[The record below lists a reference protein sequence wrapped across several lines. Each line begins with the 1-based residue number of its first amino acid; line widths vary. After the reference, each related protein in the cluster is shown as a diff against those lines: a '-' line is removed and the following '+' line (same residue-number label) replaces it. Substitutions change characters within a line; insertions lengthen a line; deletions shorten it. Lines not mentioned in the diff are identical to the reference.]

1 MAAPSLSRL
10 ATAIIG
16 ANVVDQI
23 VLAVVPLAL
32 AAIHTPPDLIARAVA
47 AQSAAWLLISL
58 PAGAL
63 ADRFSRRMIM
73 CIGAV
78 AVLIGSL
85 LAGAVVLAD
94 RPSVLGLSLAA
105 FITSSG
111 VVLLVLSVFAL
122 LPQAVGRDGLAR
134 ANAVFEFGRALAA
147 VAAPIAVA
155 ALIIHGQTIL
165 AFEVA
170 ALAAGAALIAAY
182 GLDPEKP
189 AATERVPMLTA
200 IQDGAAF
207 VVEQPILRAIAT
219 CAIFWNIAFFS
230 LIAVFPPYAL
240 SVLNLSLADIA
251 TAWSVYGVGLLLGA
265 AAAPWAI
272 ANLHTGVLFTA
283 GPLGSALGVLSM
295 TALAPDFGMPA
306 VLFGFFSVG
315 FLPMIWLVLQT
326 SVRQIV
332 TPAPLLARVAATIS
346 TTIYGIR
353 PIGALIAGAIAA
365 QFGVG
370 AAMWFAA
377 IMFACSAIAMLVSP
391 ATALRTMPAS
401 A

>member
-1 MAAPSLSRL
+1 MAAPTLSRL

-16 ANVVDQI
+16 ANAVDQI

-32 AAIHTPPDLIARAVA
+32 AAIHTPPDVIALAVA

-63 ADRFSRRMIM
+63 ADRFSRRTIM
-73 CIGAV
+73 CIGAL

-85 LAGAVVLAD
+85 LAGGVVLAA
-94 RPSVLGLSLAA
+94 RPSVLWLSLAA

-122 LPQAVGRDGLAR
+122 LPQSVAREGLAR
-134 ANAVFEFGRALAA
+134 ANAIFEFGRALAA
-147 VAAPIAVA
+147 IAAPIAVA
-155 ALIIHGQTIL
+155 ALIIHGQTIV
-165 AFEVA
+165 AFGFA
-170 ALAAGAALIAAY
+170 AFAAAAALIAAF
-182 GLDPEKP
+182 GIAPQTP
-189 AATERVPMLTA
+189 VATQRVPMLTA
-200 IQDGAAF
+200 IKDGAAF
-207 VVEQPILRAIAT
+207 VVEQPILKAIAT

-240 SVLNLSLADIA
+240 SVLNLSLADVA

-265 AAAPWAI
+265 AVAPWAI

-283 GPLGSALGVLSM
+283 GPLGSAFGVLCM
-295 TALAPDFGMPA
+295 TALAPSFGMPA
-306 VLFGFFSVG
+306 VLVGFFSVG
-315 FLPMIWLVLQT
+315 FMPMIWLVLQT

-353 PIGALIAGAIAA
+353 PIGALMAGAIAA
-365 QFGVG
+365 NFGVS

-377 IMFACSAIAMLVSP
+377 IMFACSALAMLVSP
-391 ATALRTMPAS
+391 ATALRRMPAN